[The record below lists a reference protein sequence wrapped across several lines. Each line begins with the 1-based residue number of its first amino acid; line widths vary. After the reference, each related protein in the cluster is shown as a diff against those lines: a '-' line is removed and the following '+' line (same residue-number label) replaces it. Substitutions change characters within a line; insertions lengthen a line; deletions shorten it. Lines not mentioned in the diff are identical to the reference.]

1 MPTSTLA
8 QATPAAAAPQPTPD
22 QAQILKNTE
31 AFVRN
36 LFAWGPEFKVT
47 VGPLAPS
54 ISPAF
59 YLAPV
64 LVTNNERT
72 DKGSVYVSKD
82 GKTLVQGEMLNM
94 ETNPFAENL
103 SKLHIDGNPSMG
115 PADAKVTIVEFSDFQ
130 CPHCREFSRMLR
142 NLAPKYPQIRIVF
155 KDFPLTEIHPWAQT
169 AAVGARCAY
178 MQKPNSFWTIQDQI
192 FENQDLI
199 SSENV
204 WEKLAGFAAQDGL
217 DADAFK
223 ACMPSPEPAQAVTAN
238 RRDGEALNVN
248 STPTAFINGRTVA
261 GGDKLTVEQY
271 IRFELSIRPGIA
283 EQP

>member
-1 MPTSTLA
+1 
-8 QATPAAAAPQPTPD
+8 
-22 QAQILKNTE
+22 
-31 AFVRN
+31 
-36 LFAWGPEFKVT
+36 
-47 VGPLAPS
+47 
-54 ISPAF
+54 
-59 YLAPV
+59 
-64 LVTNNERT
+64 
-72 DKGSVYVSKD
+72 
-82 GKTLVQGEMLNM
+82 M